1 MNSIENLIK
10 KASKYVTFGQPV
22 SSGSVISQRLSDP
35 RIPIV
40 AYYLMNQLQN
50 PEEQHYYELWLK
62 KDGNFAVTESWYRE
76 SNVTRQLLRETLSF
90 EQLRAM
96 ISEEEAESIII
107 RLTEIVKK
115 SEKDDWKPLA
125 RR

>member
-1 MNSIENLIK
+1 MIK